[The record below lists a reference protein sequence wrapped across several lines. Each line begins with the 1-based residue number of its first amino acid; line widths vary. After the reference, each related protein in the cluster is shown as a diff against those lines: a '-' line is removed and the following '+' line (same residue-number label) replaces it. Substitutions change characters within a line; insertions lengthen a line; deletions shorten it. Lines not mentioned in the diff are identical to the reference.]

1 MSDWTREHPHATVVA
16 LFVAAF
22 VALTA
27 WWVLADQR
35 LPGGGDP
42 GRHLSSALDFADD
55 LEDLDVVGL
64 VTERADAGAE
74 FFYPP
79 AARFVAGVPAA
90 FGLEVEDWGVVLVNL
105 VFVPMLAFGCF
116 LVGRLVYGPLAGV
129 LAAGFALATPMV
141 LDLFHVFMLDAPL
154 AAVVAL
160 TLWAFLAS
168 DRFARRRESVLAG
181 ALLGL
186 GVMVKTTAPIFLV
199 GTVLVMLAGGG
210 WRQWRN
216 IALAA
221 AAALVVAAPWHII
234 HAGDIANLS
243 GQAPSGLAPVGLGG
257 GEISA
262 SADFLTRLTDYF
274 WVGVNLQYFLPLA
287 LLFAVGVVLA
297 LRELRSRRHL
307 PELFAGMVFAFLFF
321 AFAISLRDPRY
332 TLPLVVFVAVIATG
346 WIALTRSR
354 ALQGAG
360 IALLVA
366 AAVLNV
372 AGTASPG
379 LGTERISLPGDDPN
393 LGWRTQPGTLTIVDD
408 TGYIGGPPQ
417 ESPFWIEL
425 FDAAEADGLR
435 TAEVRVRAASEL
447 GADHLGFLV
456 LARQH
461 GMRET
466 TFAEHRPE
474 HPDLRVNVWEG
485 PDDYWVGELG
495 LPEPCARIPD
505 GIPPRPLAVAVER
518 FEDGRYERWCD
529 FLDPDGS

>member
-1 MSDWTREHPHATVVA
+1 MRGLTEEHPHATVLA
-16 LFVAAF
+16 LAVAAF

-64 VTERADAGAE
+64 VTERADARAQ

-79 AARFVAGVPAA
+79 LARFVAGVPAA
-90 FGLEVEDWGVVLVNL
+90 VGLDAQDWGVVLVNL
-105 VFVPMLAFGCF
+105 VFVPMLAAGCF
-116 LVGRLVYGPLAGV
+116 LVGRLVYGPLAGL
-129 LAAGFALATPMV
+129 LAAVFALATPMI

-168 DRFARRRESVLAG
+168 DRFTRRRESVLAG
-181 ALLGL
+181 ALLGV
-186 GVMVKTTAPIFLV
+186 GVMVKTTAPIFLF
-199 GTVLVMLAGGG
+199 GTVLVMLARGG

-221 AAALVVAAPWHII
+221 AAAIVVAAPWHVI
-234 HAGDIANLS
+234 HAGDITNLS
-243 GQAPSGLAPVGLGG
+243 GQAPGGLGPAGLGG
-257 GEISA
+257 EQISA
-262 SADFLTRLTDYF
+262 TSDFLTRLTDYF

-287 LLFAVGVVLA
+287 LLFAVGVVFA
-297 LRELRSRRHL
+297 LRELRSRPHL

-346 WIALTRSR
+346 WIAMTRSS
-354 ALQGAG
+354 ALRGAG
-360 IALLVA
+360 IGVLAVA
-366 AAVLNV
+366 VVLNV
-372 AGTASPG
+372 AASAG
-379 LGTERISLPGDDPN
+379 SGVGTERISLPGDDPN
-393 LGWRTQPGTLTIVDD
+393 LGYRAQPGTVTVVDD

-417 ESPFWIEL
+417 EDPFWTEL

-435 TAEVRVRAASEL
+435 TAEVRIRDASEL

-456 LARQH
+456 LARQA

-474 HPDLRVNVWEG
+474 HPDLRVNAWRG
-485 PDDYWVGELG
+485 PDEYWVGEVG
-495 LPEPCARIPD
+495 LPAPCARVPD
-505 GIPPRPLAVAVER
+505 GVPPSPLAVAVER
-518 FEDGRYERWCD
+518 YEDGRYRRWCD
-529 FLDPDGS
+529 FLSAD